1 MTVAIWCVLVA
12 ALLPYVPFGLAKG
25 KLNPHAPRLGVA
37 QLDGLA
43 ARAHGAHLNAFEA
56 FPFFAA
62 AVIVS
67 QLVEGASATV
77 GWLALAFLVARI
89 GHIGFYLAD
98 RPPLRSACF
107 TLGLLLTAVI
117 FIHPAFH

>member
-1 MTVAIWCVLVA
+1 MTLAIWCVLVA

-25 KLNPHAPRLGVA
+25 KLDPHAPRLGVA
-37 QLDGLA
+37 QLDGVA

-67 QLVEGASATV
+67 QVVEGPSATV
-77 GWLALAFLVARI
+77 GWLALAFIVVRI
-89 GHIGFYLAD
+89 GHMAFYLAD

-107 TLGLLLTAVI
+107 TLGLLLTVAI
-117 FIHPAFH
+117 FVHPAFR